1 MITLEKVDGATL
13 EAEAE
18 KAGIHSII
26 QRNAWP
32 TSTVEVSLKN
42 GIPEYTIVKGVAWD
56 HLLLTRQLIEV
67 VEQADAICYGT
78 LALRSPETHDTIIE
92 LLKHTKPGAMKFFDI
107 NLRGDHYSKELIEE
121 LLKVATVF
129 KINDEE
135 LLLLRDMFDIRGTS
149 GEDASRWFLEE
160 FDLDY
165 VILTAGSAYSTI
177 ISRKGEVSTLDTP
190 RVEVND
196 TVGAGDSFSG
206 TFTARILLGDTLA
219 EAHRKA
225 VNTAAFVCTQA
236 GAWPEYPAE
245 MPDSI
250 PAKPSCSEE
259 SPCPFA
265 TPSPASSMS
274 AFRPRTS
281 KAPSPTTSVSASNA
295 SASIPTVRTAAPS
308 CA

>member
-1 MITLEKVDGATL
+1 MSKPIVIALGEILWDMLPTGKRAGGAPVNCAYHASQNG
-13 EAEAE
+13 AESYAISAVGNDELGAE
-18 KAGIHSII
+18 LLNDAHKAGINTLV
-26 QRNAWP
+26 QTNEYP
-32 TSTVEVSLKN
+32 TGTVAVALTN
-42 GIPEYTIVKGVAWD
+42 GIPEYTIVQNVAWD
-56 HLLLTRQLIEV
+56 HIGYTDELAEAV
-67 VEQADAICYGT
+67 SKADAICFGT
-78 LALRSPETHDTIIE
+78 LGLRSQESHDTIIK
-92 LLKHTKPGAMKFFDI
+92 LLQHAKEGALKFFDI

-236 GAWPEYPAE
+236 GAWPQYPAE
-245 MPDSI
+245 MPDYLAEI
-250 PAKPSCSEE
+250 GK
-259 SPCPFA
+259 
-265 TPSPASSMS
+265 
-274 AFRPRTS
+274 
-281 KAPSPTTSVSASNA
+281 
-295 SASIPTVRTAAPS
+295 
-308 CA
+308 

>member
-1 MITLEKVDGATL
+1 MGYA
-13 EAEAE
+13 AERQASRRRPRQLRLPRDE
-18 KAGIHSII
+18 ERHRRLGHQRVGEDELGDELIAKANEAGINTVI

-32 TSTVEVSLKN
+32 TSTVEVALKN

-56 HLLLTRQLIEV
+56 HILYTRQLIDV
-67 VEQADAICYGT
+67 VSKADAVCFGT
-78 LALRSPETHDTIIE
+78 LALRSPESHATITE

-121 LLKVATVF
+121 LLKAATVF

-149 GEDASRWFLEE
+149 GEDASRWFIEE
-160 FDLDY
+160 FGLDY

-190 RVEVND
+190 HVEVND

-225 VNTAAFVCTQA
+225 VNTAAYVCTQA
-236 GAWPEYPAE
+236 GAWPQYPAE
-245 MPDSI
+245 MPDYLAEI
-250 PAKPSCSEE
+250 GK
-259 SPCPFA
+259 
-265 TPSPASSMS
+265 
-274 AFRPRTS
+274 
-281 KAPSPTTSVSASNA
+281 
-295 SASIPTVRTAAPS
+295 
-308 CA
+308 